1 MRTEEIV
8 KLTSSRIVAI
18 IKARQDAAAIPM
30 PEPEHNGPE
39 RRRYPRWPFKG
50 TVEIWPDRGESSRGT
65 HATCLNISETGM
77 GLSSDEYLQPGSV
90 VEIALHLP
98 EMTLCGRATVRYC
111 AEVRKQYM
119 VGMEFLF

>member
-1 MRTEEIV
+1 MRTDEIV
-8 KLTSSRIVAI
+8 KLSSSRIVAI
-18 IKARQDAAAIPM
+18 IKARQEAAEIPC
-30 PEPEHNGPE
+30 PENPGSE

-50 TVEIWPDRGESSRGT
+50 AVEIWPDGGDGSKTT

-77 GLSSDEYLQPGSV
+77 GLSSDVHLPPGSV

-98 EMTLCGRATVRYC
+98 EMTLCGRAAVRYC
-111 AEVRKQYM
+111 AEIRKQFM